1 MQAPTDRHT
10 VAPVMLTD
18 RSSRVYVA
26 MTVARTTRLLEVS
39 VGWVGITHV
48 VVERQVP
55 LAVALA
61 CRALQRQVPFEIGF
75 QLGKVEESVGV
86 GMVHEAHDVVP
97 SLVDGVI
104 IPYVRMVVH
113 RVFLQIVR
121 FYMDV
126 IKLL

>member
-1 MQAPTDRHT
+1 MQALADRHT

-18 RSSRVYVA
+18 RSSRVDIPVA
-26 MTVARTTRLLEVS
+26 VARTTHLLEVP
-39 VGWVGITHV
+39 VGWVLITHV
-48 VVERQVP
+48 FVDDQVP

-75 QLGKVEESVGV
+75 QLGKVEEGVGV

-104 IPYVRMVVH
+104 VPCVPMIVH
-113 RVFLQIVR
+113 RVLLENVR
-121 FYMDV
+121 FYQSG
-126 IKLL
+126 